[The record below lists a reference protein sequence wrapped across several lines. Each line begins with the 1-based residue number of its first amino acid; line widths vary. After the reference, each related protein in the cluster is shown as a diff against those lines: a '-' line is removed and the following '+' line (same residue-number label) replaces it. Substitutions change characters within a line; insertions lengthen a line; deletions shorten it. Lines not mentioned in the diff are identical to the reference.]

1 MRILL
6 VNWQDRKNP
15 LSGGAE
21 IHLHEIFGR
30 IAGWGH
36 EVTLLCSSFEGGTR
50 RDLVDGIQV
59 IRTGRRHDFNFHV
72 PFASRVISKQGYDIL
87 VDNINKIPFFSPLYT
102 KIPILTIGY
111 HFFGPVIYQE
121 TNPLFASYV
130 FLTEKLVPWIYRKQV
145 FSVLSE
151 STKSDLRGVQEANIH
166 VISPAIS
173 PMFVPN
179 PGRKSGSPLIV
190 SVGRI
195 KKYKCVDALIRAM
208 KNVVLRFPD
217 ARLVI
222 AGTGDYLPQLVTL
235 SDKLK
240 LTGHIEFVGFISE
253 EKKIELLQS
262 ATVFVN
268 PSPKEG
274 WGITSIEANA
284 CGTPV
289 IASDSPGLRDSVVD
303 GETGFLVEHGSTGQ
317 LSDMIIRV
325 IENKELTETLSRNA
339 IQWAKRFSWDDAARR
354 TLDLMTDIIL
364 SRSC

>member
-1 MRILL
+1 MKILL

-15 LSGGAE
+15 FSGGAE

-30 IAGWGH
+30 IAAWGH

-50 RDLVDGIQV
+50 KDVVDGIRV
-59 IRTGRRHDFNFHV
+59 IRTGKRHDFNFHV

-145 FSVLSE
+145 FSVLSD
-151 STKSDLRGVQEANIH
+151 STKSDLKGVPEKNIH

-173 PMFVPN
+173 TMFVPA
-179 PGRKSGSPLIV
+179 PGKKSDTPLIV

-195 KKYKCVDALIRAM
+195 KKYKCVDALMHAM
-208 KNVVLRFPD
+208 KNVVSRFPD
-217 ARLVI
+217 ARFVI
-222 AGTGDYLPQLVTL
+222 AGTGDYLPQLVAL
-235 SDKLK
+235 SERLE
-240 LTGHIEFVGFISE
+240 LTKQIDFVGFISE

-289 IASDSPGLRDSVVD
+289 IASNSPGLRDSVVD
-303 GETGFLVEHGSTGQ
+303 GETGFLVEHGSIDQ
-317 LSDMIIRV
+317 LSDTIMRV
-325 IENKELTETLSRNA
+325 IENKGLRDTLSRNS
-339 IQWAKRFSWDDAARR
+339 IQWAKKFSWDDAARR
-354 TLDLMTDIIL
+354 TLDVMTDIV
-364 SRSC
+364 RSHRR